1 MSVHEWWFLAAVLAG
16 FVSMFVSMFLMLVD
30 HPIANKVA
38 HALIGGSIACVAAAL
53 WIVLP

>member
-16 FVSMFVSMFLMLVD
+16 FVSMFLMLVD

-38 HALIGGSIACVAAAL
+38 HALIGGAIACTAAAL